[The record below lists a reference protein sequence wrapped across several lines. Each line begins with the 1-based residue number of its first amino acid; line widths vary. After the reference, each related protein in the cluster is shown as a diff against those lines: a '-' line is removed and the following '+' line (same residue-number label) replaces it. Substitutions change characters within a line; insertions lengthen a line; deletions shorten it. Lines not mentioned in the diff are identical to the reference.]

1 MVAAM
6 SQELLFYYAVNNGM
20 LRQHHGITSEGN
32 AVLLTMLYHANPKT
46 HLVSVG
52 RPRLADSTS
61 LYGRSIDRAIE
72 QLISSDAI
80 VQLPKVKYGRTWVN
94 AYRPNLFGMP
104 KRTNDASADDDAD
117 ACAHDDADVSADA
130 CALEDSDVSAQGR
143 DRENELTQHGRPFPF
158 RGGVLQPEPEP
169 KLKPEMEKSTLE
181 ETLGHVLDLAVERS
195 LKELPPEKPAGEALK
210 ITIRKRMMSQLL
222 LIIDS
227 LDGVFLKGSYK
238 SAALAELL
246 QCQADGIDVD
256 PRTKAIIY
264 PPSSITFPNLFK
276 QIKQGETP

>member
-6 SQELLFYYAVNNGM
+6 SQELLFYYAANNGM
-20 LRQHHGITSEGN
+20 LREHHGITMEGN
-32 AVLLTMLYHANPKT
+32 AVLLTMLNHANSKT
-46 HLVSVG
+46 HLVNVG

-61 LYGRSIDRAIE
+61 LHGRSIDRAIE

-104 KRTNDASADDDAD
+104 KRTNDACADADANAD
-117 ACAHDDADVSADA
+117 ACAHDDADGSADA

-143 DRENELTQHGRPFPF
+143 DRENELTQHGRPFAF

-169 KLKPEMEKSTLE
+169 KLKPEIEKNTLE
-181 ETLGHVLDLAVERS
+181 EKFGHVINLAVKRS
-195 LKELPPEKPAGEALK
+195 LRTIPPTKTIGEPLRIKKRKE
-210 ITIRKRMMSQLL
+210 MVSQLL
-222 LIIDS
+222 LIEDS
-227 LDGVFLKGSYK
+227 LDGLFLKGSPR
-238 SAALAELL
+238 SEALAELV
-246 QCQADGIDVD
+246 QCLSDGAEVD

-264 PPSSITFPNLFK
+264 PVSSVKFPSPFK
-276 QIKQGETP
+276 PIG

>member
-1 MVAAM
+1 M

-20 LRQHHGITSEGN
+20 LRQHHRITSEGN

-61 LYGRSIDRAIE
+61 LHGRSIDRAIE

-94 AYRPNLFGMP
+94 AYRPNLLGMP
-104 KRTNDASADDDAD
+104 KRMNDASADDDAD
-117 ACAHDDADVSADA
+117 ACA
-130 CALEDSDVSAQGR
+130 LEDSEGDAQGR
-143 DRENELTQHGRPFPF
+143 DRENELTQHGRPFAF

-169 KLKPEMEKSTLE
+169 KLKPEIEKNTLE
-181 ETLGHVLDLAVERS
+181 EKFGHVINLAVKRS
-195 LKELPPEKPAGEALK
+195 LRTIPPTKTIGEPLRIKKRKE
-210 ITIRKRMMSQLL
+210 MVSQLL
-222 LIIDS
+222 LIEDS
-227 LDGVFLKGSYK
+227 LDGLFLKGSPR
-238 SAALAELL
+238 SEALAELV
-246 QCQADGIDVD
+246 QCLSDGAEVD

-264 PPSSITFPNLFK
+264 PVSSFKLPLLFK
-276 QIKQGETP
+276 PFE